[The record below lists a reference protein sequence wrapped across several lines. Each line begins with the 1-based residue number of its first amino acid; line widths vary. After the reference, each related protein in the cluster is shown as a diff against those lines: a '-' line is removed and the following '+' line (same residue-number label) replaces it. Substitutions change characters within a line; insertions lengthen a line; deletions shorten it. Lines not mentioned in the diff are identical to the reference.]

1 MDFGKEIQ
9 KMIPLIGQ
17 TTLKD
22 LIKMIRNCKTQ
33 AEERAVIQRESALIR
48 TAFKGESNAAR
59 FINIEKLLYIFMLGY
74 PAHFGQIECLKLGI
88 VGLILAASPSFA
100 DKKLAYL
107 GIMLLLDE
115 SQATLTLVTNCL
127 KKY

>member
-1 MDFGKEIQ
+1 
-9 KMIPLIGQ
+9 MIPLIGQ